1 MKLIDAVAN
10 LKNFSEE
17 ETIYAQKPWV
27 PGSEVIIE
35 REPDNGCVPD
45 NVKKMGMAYFLE
57 ISIANEFLEDW
68 IASSDEAVSI
78 ENQCIRLIQYAI
90 NDA

>member
-17 ETIYAQKPWV
+17 ETIYAQTPWV

-35 REPDNGCVPD
+35 REPDSGGVPD
-45 NVKKMGMAYFLE
+45 NAKKTGMVYFLE

-68 IASSDEAVSI
+68 IASSDGAVSI

>member
-10 LKNFSEE
+10 LKKFSEE
-17 ETIYAQKPWV
+17 ETIYAQEPWV
-27 PGSEVIIE
+27 PDSEVIIE
-35 REPDNGCVPD
+35 REPDNGGVPD
-45 NVKKMGMAYFLE
+45 NAKKSEMVYFLE
-57 ISIANEFLEDW
+57 ISIAKEFLEDW
-68 IASSDEAVSI
+68 IAFSDDVVSI